1 MQRQPG
7 EEKPTAEHPARP
19 APPRR
24 AARWLAFAPV
34 LAAMVALMAGCGGDD
49 DSGGGGT
56 SSGSGAA
63 ASKPTAL
70 KVGVIPIADV
80 APLYLGQQKGF
91 FKQENLTIEPQ
102 LAEGGAAIVPAVL
115 SGSDQIGFSNTT
127 SLIIAGS
134 KNVPVQI
141 IAQGVVGGES
151 TKQAWDAVLVKKGG
165 AIKSPKD
172 LEGKTIAVNTLQ
184 NVGPLTINTALE
196 KRGVD
201 YTKVKYV
208 EVPFPDMN
216 AALKAGRVD
225 AAWVVEPFV
234 TAGKGMDQQPILYPY
249 EETEPNLTVATYFA
263 SKKYIA
269 SNGDEV
275 ERFVRAINKSLE
287 YAQSHPD
294 EVRKAVLTYT
304 KIPPPA
310 AEAMA
315 LPQWKADLGRPT
327 IEKTSQLAKEYGFV
341 KEEPNLDDLI
351 HQP

>member
-1 MQRQPG
+1 MRRQRCFASG
-7 EEKPTAEHPARP
+7 
-19 APPRR
+19 
-24 AARWLAFAPV
+24 LALAV
-34 LAAMVALMAGCGGDD
+34 LASLVASCGGDD
-49 DSGGGGT
+49 GGGSTAT
-56 SSGSGAA
+56 SAGGNAE
-63 ASKPTAL
+63 ASKPATL
-70 KVGVIPIADV
+70 NVGVIPIADV

-91 FKQENLTIEPQ
+91 FKQENLTIKPQ

-141 IAQGVVGGES
+141 ISQGVVGGASQDE
-151 TKQAWDAVLVKKGG
+151 AWDAVLVKKGG

-172 LEGKTIAVNTLQ
+172 LEGKRIAVNTLQ
-184 NVGPLTINTALE
+184 NVGPLTINTAL
-196 KRGVD
+196 KARGVD

-234 TAGKGMDQQPILYPY
+234 TAGKGMGQEPILYPY

-263 SKKYIA
+263 SKQYIA
-269 SNGDEV
+269 SNGDVV
-275 ERFVRAINKSLE
+275 ERFVRAINKSLD

-294 EVRKAVLTYT
+294 EVRQIVLTYT
-304 KIPPPA
+304 KIPEA
-310 AEAMA
+310 AAKAMT

-327 IEKTSQLAKEYGFV
+327 IDKTAQLAKEYGFV
-341 KEEPNLDDLI
+341 KEVPNLDDLI